1 MTPATRS
8 VRLSTLSSPGSHRR
22 RLATASTLRATAF
35 RTAIEE
41 SLGLFIVG
49 GVCCFLGV
57 YYISSGARFG
67 SSRLPI
73 WELFVAL
80 GIVGLV
86 GGFLSMAAEEDADGT
101 RPRALGR
108 PTPHVVLDEPELEAV
123 PSDRPEASP
132 SPQPSPEPSGEIEP
146 GPDPSYSSEEPIL
159 RDRYDPDVATS
170 VEDALAE
177 LDGVERSLGE
187 GPRVRVVD
195 RPDRALRPA
204 GASNFT
210 PRSSSLSGGGIRA
223 SPTTAVAAPPAMGAP
238 PRTAGECGGCGRE
251 PLGSNGS
258 ECPGCGS
265 RLCQA
270 CWEGFDPP
278 PCPSCADLRS
288 PR

>member
-1 MTPATRS
+1 VTPATRS
-8 VRLSTLSSPGSHRR
+8 VPLTTLSSPGSHRR
-22 RLATASTLRATAF
+22 RLATVSALRASAF

-57 YYISSGARFG
+57 YYISSGAKFG

-101 RPRALGR
+101 PPRALGR

-123 PSDRPEASP
+123 RSEGPEESP
-132 SPQPSPEPSGEIEP
+132 LPEPSPEPSEEIDPE
-146 GPDPSYSSEEPIL
+146 PDPSYRSEEPI
-159 RDRYDPDVATS
+159 RTERYDPDVATS

-187 GPRVRVVD
+187 GPRVRGAD
-195 RPDRALRPA
+195 RTDRALRSA
-204 GASNFT
+204 GPSHITA
-210 PRSSSLSGGGIRA
+210 RSAALSSGEIRA
-223 SPTTAVAAPPAMGAP
+223 SPPTAAAALATTGAP

-251 PLGSNGS
+251 ALGSNGS